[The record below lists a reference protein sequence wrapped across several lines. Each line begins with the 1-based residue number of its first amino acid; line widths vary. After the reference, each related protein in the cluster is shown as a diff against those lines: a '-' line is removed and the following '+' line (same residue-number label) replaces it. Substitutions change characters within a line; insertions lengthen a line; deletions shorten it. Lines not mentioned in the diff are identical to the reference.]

1 MRAFGDVKVDKP
13 EQKMVLSVIRGNDRP
28 WTDIL
33 EPGETYR
40 VCCPWCDD
48 GKFHLNI
55 NHAFG
60 TRDPRTGHLI
70 RLNNCFRCGP
80 HTGELLDLLQWQT
93 VPPPQVT
100 LQQVRPAE
108 GPAAV
113 YTSPGTCVPLSD
125 PRAKVGRDYLAG
137 RGIDPDRAGSVY
149 GVTFCVQGN
158 PEICATATTNRIIV
172 PVTLDGVHVGWQ
184 ARLTFEPNVF
194 DRDRGLAN
202 LRWFGMPGAGWR
214 SQSLV
219 GYDQARGRDFCIL
232 VEGPSDVLRQGPP
245 CVGSLGQTVSY
256 GQARLIGKT
265 WGAVIIVGD
274 AQENPKGAER
284 CAQARSVK
292 LLAESGP
299 PIVRACRL
307 PQGDP
312 GSWDRAEF
320 FGFIRDELQRQG
332 ERDA

>member
-1 MRAFGDVKVDKP
+1 MPEKPARAGLRWWYRKTGREAPDPDPPVMRAFGDVKVDKP

-125 PRAKVGRDYLAG
+125 PRTKLVET
-137 RGIDPDRAGSVY
+137 I
-149 GVTFCVQGN
+149 
-158 PEICATATTNRIIV
+158 
-172 PVTLDGVHVGWQ
+172 
-184 ARLTFEPNVF
+184 
-194 DRDRGLAN
+194 
-202 LRWFGMPGAGWR
+202 
-214 SQSLV
+214 SLV
-219 GYDQARGRDFCIL
+219 AGLTRTERGAST
-232 VEGPSDVLRQGPP
+232 E
-245 CVGSLGQTVSY
+245 
-256 GQARLIGKT
+256 
-265 WGAVIIVGD
+265 
-274 AQENPKGAER
+274 
-284 CAQARSVK
+284 
-292 LLAESGP
+292 
-299 PIVRACRL
+299 
-307 PQGDP
+307 
-312 GSWDRAEF
+312 
-320 FGFIRDELQRQG
+320 
-332 ERDA
+332 